1 MSLQHQVA
9 FDFKL
14 EVTKKNASVTSFGGL
29 PLLRQALRKLGLIE
43 EMRKFL
49 LKEKGFAD
57 EVILEALIL
66 LLAAGGRSLS
76 DWAYLSG
83 EIGFRKIY
91 GDCPSVD
98 TLERYLKRLE
108 MTVPDR
114 TSACGQAGY
123 TTVLEQLH
131 RILIQKA
138 YSLAGCPQK
147 LTLDLDG
154 TLIETHKREALYSYE
169 GTKAYQPMNVYC
181 PELSMVMAHEF
192 RDGNVSPAE
201 GYQRLVERCRKLL
214 PGVHFT
220 VRADAAGY
228 QNEFLEWMTLN
239 KIRYYLTA
247 RQAGST
253 DEWLVAEREW
263 KPLIVDGINTGQEI
277 TNLSYPIS
285 FKNRLQLKWRSRTR
299 RYIAIR
305 REKDQPDLFGRY
317 IHQVIVT
324 NAVWETMEESLKQHR
339 GRCGSIEYSHDQL
352 KNQLGMGILPSN
364 DFKVN
369 CAWFSL
375 GCLTHNL
382 LRLLQSHV
390 LTKAWKK
397 LEIATLRFRFLR
409 TAAIIIKKA
418 RRILLRFCE
427 GHPIYEIYCKAKRR
441 LELLPV

>member
-1 MSLQHQVA
+1 M
-9 FDFKL
+9 
-14 EVTKKNASVTSFGGL
+14 
-29 PLLRQALRKLGLIE
+29 
-43 EMRKFL
+43 
-49 LKEKGFAD
+49 GFQ
-57 EVILEALIL
+57 
-66 LLAAGGRSLS
+66 R
-76 DWAYLSG
+76 
-83 EIGFRKIY
+83 IY

-98 TLERYLKRLE
+98 ALERDLKRLE

-114 TSACGQAGY
+114 KFFSGQVGY

-131 RILIQKA
+131 WILVQKA
-138 YSLAGCPQK
+138 WGLAGSPKK

-181 PELSMVMAHEF
+181 PELVMVIAHEF

-201 GYQRLVERCRKLL
+201 GYQRLVERCQKLL

-228 QNEFLEWMTLN
+228 QNDFLEWMTRN
-239 KIRYYLTA
+239 KIRYYITA

-253 DEWLVAEREW
+253 DEWLAAERDW
-263 KPLIVDGINTGQEI
+263 KPLILDGINTGHEI
-277 TNLSYPIS
+277 AEIGYPIS
-285 FKNRLQLKWRSRTR
+285 FKNKLELKWRSRTR
-299 RYIAIR
+299 RYIAVR

-324 NAVWETMEESLKQHR
+324 NAVWETMEQSIKQHR
-339 GRCGSIEYSHDQL
+339 GRCGSVEYSHDQL

-375 GCLTHNL
+375 GCLTHNM
-382 LRLLQSHV
+382 LRLLKNNV
-390 LTKAWKK
+390 LTKRW
-397 LEIATLRFRFLR
+397 
-409 TAAIIIKKA
+409 
-418 RRILLRFCE
+418 
-427 GHPIYEIYCKAKRR
+427 RR
-441 LELLPV
+441 LG

>member
-1 MSLQHQVA
+1 MLIHSQTA

-29 PLLRQALRKLGLIE
+29 PLLRQALRRLGLIE
-43 EMRKFL
+43 EMRKFF

-66 LLAAGGRSLS
+66 LLAAGGESLS
-76 DWAYLSG
+76 DWAYLS
-83 EIGFRKIY
+83 EEVGFHKIY

-98 TLERYLKRLE
+98 TLERYLKRLDI
-108 MTVPDR
+108 TIPDR
-114 TSACGQAGY
+114 NSVAGQVGY
-123 TTVLEQLH
+123 TTVLEPLH
-131 RILIQKA
+131 RILIRKA
-138 YSLAGCPQK
+138 WTLAGCPRK

-154 TLIETHKREALYSYE
+154 TLIETHKREALYSYA

-181 PELSMVMAHEF
+181 PELCMVMVHEF

-201 GYQRLVERCRKLL
+201 GYQRMVECCRKIL

-228 QNEFLEWMTLN
+228 QNDFLEWMTRN

-253 DEWLVAEREW
+253 DEWLSAEREW

-277 TNLSYPIS
+277 ADLSYPIS
-285 FKNRLQLKWRSRTR
+285 FKNRLELKRRSRTR
-299 RYIAIR
+299 RYIATR
-305 REKDQPDLFGRY
+305 REKDQADLFGRY

-339 GRCGSIEYSHDQL
+339 GRCGSVEYSHGQL
-352 KNQLGMGILPSN
+352 KSQLGMEAMPSN

-382 LRLLQSHV
+382 LRLLQNHTLPPS
-390 LTKAWKK
+390 WKK
-397 LEIATLRFRFLR
+397 IEIQTLRFRFLR
-409 TAAIIIKKA
+409 AAAIVIKKA
-418 RRILLRFCE
+418 RQVILRFCE
-427 GHPIYEIYCKAKRR
+427 NHPIYEIYCKARLR
-441 LELLPV
+441 LEALPV

>member
-1 MSLQHQVA
+1 MSLQHQSA

-14 EVTKKNASVTSFGGL
+14 EVAKKNVSVTSFGGL
-29 PLLRQALRKLGLIE
+29 PLLRLALRKLGLID
-43 EMRKFL
+43 EMKRFF
-49 LKEKGFAD
+49 LKEKGYAD
-57 EVILEALIL
+57 EVIIEALIL

-76 DWAYLSG
+76 DWEYLSG
-83 EIGFRKIY
+83 EIGFQRIY
-91 GDCPSVD
+91 GTCPSVD
-98 TLERYLKRLE
+98 ALERYLKRLE
-108 MTVPDR
+108 MIVPNR
-114 TSACGQAGY
+114 NSSCGQVGY
-123 TTVLEQLH
+123 TSCLERLH
-131 RILIQKA
+131 RILIRKA
-138 YSLAGCPQK
+138 YQLAGSPQQ
-147 LTLDLDG
+147 LTLDLDA

-201 GYQRLVERCRKLL
+201 GYQRLVERCREIL

-220 VRADAAGY
+220 VRGDAAGY
-228 QNEFLEWMTLN
+228 QNDFLEWMTRN
-239 KIRYYLTA
+239 KIRYYMTA

-253 DEWLVAEREW
+253 DDWLSAEREW
-263 KPLIVDGINTGQEI
+263 KPLIVDGIKTEQEI
-277 TNLSYPIS
+277 ADLSYPVS

-317 IHQVIVT
+317 VYQVIVT
-324 NAVWETMEESLKQHR
+324 NALWETMEESIKQHR

-369 CAWFSL
+369 SAWFSL

-382 LRLLQSHV
+382 LRLLQNHT
-390 LTKAWKK
+390 LPPGWKK
-397 LEIATLRFRFLR
+397 LEITTLRFRFLR
-409 TAAIIIKKA
+409 AAALVIKKA
-418 RRILLRFCE
+418 RQVILRFCE
-427 GHPIYEIYCKAKRR
+427 NHPIYEIYCKAKRR

>member
-1 MSLQHQVA
+1 MSLHHQVP

-14 EVTKKNASVTSFGGL
+14 EITKKNSSVTSFGGL

-43 EMRKFL
+43 EMKRFF

-66 LLAAGGRSLS
+66 LIAAGGRSLS
-76 DWAYLSG
+76 DWEYLSG

-91 GDCPSVD
+91 GACPSVD

-108 MTVPDR
+108 ITIPDR
-114 TSACGQAGY
+114 KFFSGQVGY
-123 TTVLEQLH
+123 STCLEQLH

-138 YSLAGCPQK
+138 YKLAGSPKK

-181 PELSMVMAHEF
+181 PELSMVIAHEF

-201 GYQRLVERCRKLL
+201 GYQRLVERCRKIL

-220 VRADAAGY
+220 VRGDAAAY
-228 QNEFLEWMTLN
+228 QNDFLEWMTRN
-239 KIRYYLTA
+239 YIRYYITA

-253 DEWLVAEREW
+253 HEWLNAERDW
-263 KPLIVDGINTGQEI
+263 QPLILDHINTGQEI
-277 TNLSYPIS
+277 VDLSYPVS

-299 RYIAIR
+299 RYIATR

-324 NAVWETMEESLKQHR
+324 NALWETMEESLKQHR
-339 GRCGSIEYSHDQL
+339 GRCGSIEYSHGQL
-352 KNQLGMGILPSN
+352 KSQCGMEIMPSN
-364 DFKVN
+364 DFEVN

-382 LRLLQSHV
+382 IRLLQNHALPPS
-390 LTKAWKK
+390 WKK
-397 LEIATLRFRFLR
+397 IEIATLRFRFLR
-409 TAAIIIKKA
+409 TAAIVIRKA
-418 RRILLRFCE
+418 RRVILRFCE
-427 GHPIYEIYCKAKRR
+427 GHPIYEIYCKAR
-441 LELLPV
+441 LRLQALPV

>member
-1 MSLQHQVA
+1 MLIHSQST

-29 PLLRQALRKLGLIE
+29 PLLRLALRKLGLIE
-43 EMRKFL
+43 EMKKFL
-49 LKEKGFAD
+49 LKEKGHVD

-76 DWAYLSG
+76 DWTHLSQ
-83 EIGFRKIY
+83 EMGFQKIY
-91 GDCPSVD
+91 GACPSVD

-108 MTVPDR
+108 MTIPHR
-114 TSACGQAGY
+114 TSTCGRVGY

-138 YSLAGCPQK
+138 WALTGCPKK

-181 PELSMVMAHEF
+181 PELVMVIAHEF

-201 GYQRLVERCRKLL
+201 GYQRLVERCQKLL

-228 QNEFLEWMTLN
+228 QNEFLEWMTQN
-239 KIRYYLTA
+239 KIRYYMTA

-253 DEWLVAEREW
+253 DEWLAAERDW
-263 KPLIVDGINTGQEI
+263 KPLILDGINTGHEI
-277 TNLSYPIS
+277 AEIGYPIS
-285 FKNRLQLKWRSRTR
+285 FKNKLELKWRSRTR
-299 RYIAIR
+299 RYIAVR

-324 NAVWETMEESLKQHR
+324 NAVWETMEQSIKQHR
-339 GRCGSIEYSHDQL
+339 GRCGSVEYSHDQL

-382 LRLLQSHV
+382 LRLLQNHV
-390 LTKAWKK
+390 LTKSWRR

-409 TAAIIIKKA
+409 TAALVIRKA
-418 RRILLRFCE
+418 RQIILRFCE
-427 GHPIYEIYCKAKRR
+427 NHPIYEIYQKAKRR

>member
-1 MSLQHQVA
+1 MSLIHQTA

-14 EVTKKNASVTSFGGL
+14 EITSRNSSVTSFGGL
-29 PLLRQALRKLGLIE
+29 PLLRQALRKLGLVE
-43 EMRKFL
+43 EMRKFF
-49 LKEKGFAD
+49 LKQKGHAD

-83 EIGFRKIY
+83 EIGFQRIY
-91 GDCPSVD
+91 DICPSVD
-98 TLERYLKRLE
+98 TLERYLRRLE
-108 MTVPDR
+108 ITVPDR
-114 TSACGQAGY
+114 TSSSGKVGY
-123 TTVLEQLH
+123 ITCLERLH
-131 RILIQKA
+131 LILIRKA
-138 YSLAGCPQK
+138 YQLAGSPKK

-169 GTKAYQPMNVYC
+169 GTKAYQPMNVFC
-181 PELSMVMAHEF
+181 PELSMVVAHEF

-201 GYQRLVERCRKLL
+201 GYQRLVERCRKIL
-214 PGVHFT
+214 PEVHFT

-228 QNEFLEWMTLN
+228 QNEFLEWMTRD
-239 KIRYYLTA
+239 KIRYYITA

-253 DEWLVAEREW
+253 DEWLAAEREW

-277 TNLSYPIS
+277 SDLSYPIS
-285 FKNRLQLKWRSRTR
+285 FQNKLQLKWRSRTR

-324 NAVWETMEESLKQHR
+324 NAVWETMEESIKQHR
-339 GRCGSIEYSHDQL
+339 GRCGSVEYTHGQL
-352 KNQLGMGILPSN
+352 KSQLGMEIMPSN

-369 CAWFSL
+369 AAWFSL

-382 LRLLQSHV
+382 LRLLQNHV
-390 LTKAWKK
+390 LTKAWRK
-397 LEIATLRFRFLR
+397 LEIASLRFRFLR
-409 TAAIIIKKA
+409 TAAIVIKKA
-418 RRILLRFCE
+418 RQVILRFCE
-427 GHPIYEIYCKAKRR
+427 SHPIYEIYCKAR
-441 LELLPV
+441 LKLQTLPV

>member
-1 MSLQHQVA
+1 MLLHHQAA

-14 EVTKKNASVTSFGGL
+14 EMTTRNASVTSFGGL
-29 PLLRQALRKLGLIE
+29 PILRQVLRKLGLID
-43 EMRKFL
+43 EMKKFF
-49 LKEKGFAD
+49 LKEKGYAD

-76 DWAYLSG
+76 DWEYLSG
-83 EIGFRKIY
+83 EIGFRRIY
-91 GDCPSVD
+91 GSCPSVD
-98 TLERYLKRLE
+98 ALERYLKRLE
-108 MTVPDR
+108 ITVPAR
-114 TSACGQAGY
+114 TSSRGRIGY
-123 TTVLEQLH
+123 TTVLEPLH

-138 YSLAGCPQK
+138 WKLAGSPEK

-154 TLIETHKREALYSYE
+154 TLIETHKREALYSYV

-181 PELSMVMAHEF
+181 PELSMVIAHEF

-201 GYQRLVERCRKLL
+201 GYQRLVERCRKTL

-220 VRADAAGY
+220 VRSDAAGY
-228 QNEFLEWMTLN
+228 QNDFLEWMTRN
-239 KIRYYLTA
+239 KIRYYITA

-253 DEWLVAEREW
+253 EEWLAAERDW
-263 KPLIVDGINTGQEI
+263 QPLILDGINTGHEI
-277 TNLSYPIS
+277 TDLSYPVS
-285 FKNRLQLKWRSRTR
+285 FKNRLQLKWRSRSR
-299 RYIAIR
+299 RYIATR

-324 NAVWETMEESLKQHR
+324 NALWETMEESLNQHR
-339 GRCGSIEYSHDQL
+339 GRCGSIEYTHGQL
-352 KNQLGMGILPSN
+352 KSQCGMELMPSN

-369 CAWFSL
+369 AAWFSL

-382 LRLLQSHV
+382 LRLLQNHALPPS
-390 LTKAWKK
+390 WKK
-397 LEIATLRFRFLR
+397 IEIATLRFRFLR
-409 TAAIIIKKA
+409 TAAVVIRKA
-418 RRILLRFCE
+418 RQVILRFCE

>member
-1 MSLQHQVA
+1 MLIHSQST

-14 EVTKKNASVTSFGGL
+14 EVTKKNSSVTSFGGL
-29 PLLRQALRKLGLIE
+29 PLLRLALRKLGLIE
-43 EMRKFL
+43 EMKRFL

-76 DWAYLSG
+76 DWTYLSQ
-83 EIGFRKIY
+83 EMGFQRIY

-98 TLERYLKRLE
+98 TLERYLQRLE
-108 MTVPDR
+108 MTIPNR
-114 TSACGQAGY
+114 TSTYGRVGY

-138 YSLAGCPQK
+138 WALAGSPKK

-169 GTKAYQPMNVYC
+169 GTKAYQPMNAYC
-181 PELSMVMAHEF
+181 PELSMVIAHEF

-201 GYQRLVERCRKLL
+201 GYQRLVERCRKIF

-228 QNEFLEWMTLN
+228 QNDFLEWMTRN
-239 KIRYYLTA
+239 KIRYYITA

-253 DEWLVAEREW
+253 DEWLTAERDW
-263 KPLIVDGINTGQEI
+263 KPLVIDTINTGQEI
-277 TNLSYPIS
+277 ADLSYPIS
-285 FKNRLQLKWRSRTR
+285 FKNRLQLKWRSRAR

-317 IHQVIVT
+317 IYQVIVT
-324 NAVWETMEESLKQHR
+324 NALWETMEESLKQHR
-339 GRCGSIEYSHDQL
+339 GRCGSVEYSHDQL

-382 LRLLQSHV
+382 IRLLQNHTLPQS
-390 LTKAWKK
+390 WKK
-397 LEIATLRFRFLR
+397 TEIATLRFRFLR
-409 TAAIIIKKA
+409 AAAIIIKKA
-418 RRILLRFCE
+418 RRIILRFCD
-427 GHPIYEIYCKAKRR
+427 GHPIYEIYCKARLR
-441 LELLPV
+441 LEALPV

>member
-1 MSLQHQVA
+1 MSLQHQTG

-14 EVTKKNASVTSFGGL
+14 EMTKKNASVTSFGGL
-29 PLLRQALRKLGLIE
+29 PLLRLALRKLGLVE
-43 EMRKFL
+43 EMGKFL
-49 LKEKGFAD
+49 LKQKGHAD
-57 EVILEALIL
+57 EVILEALVL

-76 DWAYLSG
+76 DWDHLSG
-83 EIGFRKIY
+83 EFGFRRIY
-91 GDCPSVD
+91 GICPSVD
-98 TLERYLKRLE
+98 SLERYLRRLE

-114 TSACGQAGY
+114 NSSCGQVGY
-123 TTVLEQLH
+123 TTCLERLH
-131 RILIQKA
+131 RMLVQKA
-138 YSLAGCPQK
+138 WALAGAPRT

-181 PELSMVMAHEF
+181 PELCMVMAHEF

-201 GYQRLVERCRKLL
+201 GYQRLVERCRRLL

-228 QNEFLEWMTLN
+228 QNEFLEWMTQN
-239 KIRYYLTA
+239 QIRYYITA

-253 DEWLVAEREW
+253 DEWLAAERGW
-263 KPLIVDGINTGQEI
+263 RPLIVDGINTGQEI
-277 TNLSYPIS
+277 CDLSYPVS
-285 FKNRLQLKWRSRTR
+285 FQNRLQLKWRSRAR

-324 NAVWETMEESLKQHR
+324 NAVWETLEENIKQHR
-339 GRCGSIEYSHDQL
+339 GRCGSVEYSHGQL
-352 KNQLGMGILPSN
+352 KSQLGMEILPSN
-364 DFKVN
+364 DFPVN

-382 LRLLQSHV
+382 LRLLQNHV
-390 LTKAWKK
+390 LTKAWRR

-409 TAAIIIKKA
+409 TAALVIKKA
-418 RRILLRFCE
+418 RQVIVRFCE
-427 GHPIYEIYCKAKRR
+427 NHPIYEIYCKAKRR